1 MIELGFCP
9 SRFGISMF
17 SEFLQSLV
25 PVHQYTILIYNSFV
39 CFLFNNCTS
48 RLLEMAASL
57 KGKPGIHD
65 LWPTLPLRVYFS
77 VSFKNSNMEHFLLW
91 CLPRCLAQLNI
102 CQSFECLKEVTFM
115 LLPLDIFN
123 ASEIIEGKWGGQFG
137 QFGSLHHWGAEVKE
151 YMYWDKIHAECSS
164 PQLTQ
169 KTENSSTESI
179 FQKVTRIHLT
189 KEPIQFQ

>member
-25 PVHQYTILIYNSFV
+25 PVHQYIILIYNSFV

-48 RLLEMAASL
+48 SLLEMAASL
-57 KGKPGIHD
+57 KGEPGIHD

-77 VSFKNSNMEHFLLW
+77 VSFKNSNTEHFLLW

-123 ASEIIEGKWGGQFG
+123 ASEKSFCSGRNYRRKMRRTIWPIWLLVSLGSRGKRIPCIEIKFMQNVV
-137 QFGSLHHWGAEVKE
+137 LH
-151 YMYWDKIHAECSS
+151 S
-164 PQLTQ
+164 
-169 KTENSSTESI
+169 
-179 FQKVTRIHLT
+179 
-189 KEPIQFQ
+189 